1 MHLKE
6 SRYRLFSQ
14 LFFILAFA
22 GMLGYWLGFF
32 LPALLLVTLTIL
44 ALQFQQI
51 IKLADWLW
59 QSKSISP
66 PESEGI
72 WGEIFDGL
80 NRKIRR
86 ERTKQKKL
94 SAQVRS
100 FKDGAEALPDGA
112 VVLSKDLIIIWSNN
126 KALSLIGI
134 RHPSDIGQRIDN
146 LIRLPDFVDYLA
158 NGDFNEP
165 CSIPSPVNSTI
176 QIEIRLMP
184 YGSKQF
190 LLLAR
195 DISQIYRLES
205 MRRDFVAN
213 VSHELKTPL
222 TVVRGY
228 LEMFEMSADELNP
241 HWQKAFVTMENQV
254 TRMDKLVEQL
264 LQLSR
269 VESSRH
275 TDKTQPLAM
284 PKLVAGLIEDAKWLN
299 KEKQHQI
306 KSKIDPTLDICGI
319 ESEIKSACAN
329 LIANAINYTPA
340 GGEIFVS
347 WVSIDGIAFFSVKDN
362 GVGIKAEHLNRLTE
376 RFYRVDASRSRDTGG
391 SGLGLAIV
399 KHILQH
405 HQAKLII
412 ESTYGKGSI
421 FSIVFLQQRID
432 TVN

>member
-1 MHLKE
+1 MYLKE
-6 SRYRLFSQ
+6 SSYRLFSQ
-14 LFFILAFA
+14 LFIILAFA

-32 LPALLLVTLTIL
+32 WPTLLLATLSIL
-44 ALQFQQI
+44 VVQYQQI
-51 IKLADWLW
+51 TKLADWLW

-72 WGEIFDGL
+72 WGQIFDGL
-80 NRKIRR
+80 NRKIRKGR
-86 ERTKQKKL
+86 AKQKKL
-94 SAQVRS
+94 SAQVRL
-100 FKDGAEALPDGA
+100 FKNGAEALPDGA
-112 VVLSKDLIIIWSNN
+112 VVLSKDFIIVWSNN

-146 LIRLPDFVDYLA
+146 LVRFPAFVEYLSVG
-158 NGDFNEP
+158 NFNEP
-165 CSIPSPVNSTI
+165 CSIPSPISQNI

-184 YGSKQF
+184 YGSEQF

-195 DISQIYRLES
+195 DISQIHRLET

-228 LEMFEMSADELNP
+228 LEMFEISTDEIDS
-241 HWQKAFVTMENQV
+241 HWQKAIATMEDQI
-254 TRMDKLVEQL
+254 TRMDNLVEQL

-269 VESSRH
+269 VESVKH
-275 TDKTQPLAM
+275 LDKNQPLAM
-284 PKLVAGLIEDAKWLN
+284 PKLVAALIEDAKWLN
-299 KEKQHQI
+299 KEKQHNI
-306 KSKIDPTLDICGI
+306 SSEIEPTLDIWGI

-347 WVSIDGIAFFSVKDN
+347 WTLIDGVAVFSVKDN

-405 HQAKLII
+405 HQAKLTI
-412 ESTYGKGSI
+412 ESTYGKGSM
-421 FSIVFLQQRID
+421 FSIVFLQQNVGII
-432 TVN
+432 

>member
-6 SRYRLFSQ
+6 SSYRLFSQ
-14 LFFILAFA
+14 LFLLLIGA
-22 GMLGYWLGFF
+22 GIFGYWLDVFW
-32 LPALLLVTLTIL
+32 PALLFTTLGILVTHYQQLT
-44 ALQFQQI
+44 
-51 IKLADWLW
+51 KLANWLW

-66 PESEGI
+66 PEASGV
-72 WGEIFDGL
+72 WGQIFEGL
-80 NRKIRR
+80 NRKIRKQR
-86 ERTKQKKL
+86 SKQKKL
-94 SAQVRS
+94 STQIRL

-112 VVLSKDLIIIWSNN
+112 VVLSDELIIIWANT
-126 KALSLIGI
+126 KALTLIGI
-134 RHPSDIGQRIDN
+134 RHPSDIGQRVDN
-146 LIRLPDFVDYLA
+146 LVRFPDFVDYLA
-158 NGDFNEP
+158 KGDFSEP
-165 CSIPSPVNSTI
+165 CSIPSPISNDV

-184 YGSKQF
+184 YGSEQF

-195 DISQIYRLES
+195 DISQIFRLET

-228 LEMFEMSADELNP
+228 LEMFEMSADELNL

-254 TRMDKLVEQL
+254 TRMDNLVEQL

-269 VESSRH
+269 VESTQY
-275 TDKTQPLAM
+275 TDRSQRLAM
-284 PKLVAGLIEDAKWLN
+284 PKLVASLIDDAKWLN
-299 KEKQHQI
+299 KDKQHHITSDINQ
-306 KSKIDPTLDICGI
+306 TLDILGI

-340 GGEIFVS
+340 GGEIFIS
-347 WVSIDGIAFFSVKDN
+347 WRLIDGIAVFSVKDN
-362 GVGIKAEHLNRLTE
+362 GVGVKVEHVNRLTE

-399 KHILQH
+399 KHVLQR
-405 HQAKLII
+405 HQAKLTI

-421 FSIVFLQQRID
+421 FSIVFLQ
-432 TVN
+432 